1 MRILFSARRNC
12 SLEQEENISAEQL
25 ADELKRYK
33 LLLSFSEGRE
43 SRFREILGKV
53 LVGLDEQTRTSDPDN
68 ILGTLSEYLRQ
79 LIPFEHL
86 QLFVFHEQ
94 VWDPVFSSC
103 SEFDPPIL
111 THGSLI
117 RRIVLTE
124 DISVLYSPKEVPEF
138 SSLPAKIAR
147 FYSSVLLLSCSFN
160 DSIYLVLLISS
171 EANRLDINAK
181 KLARRFRPLIVN
193 AVQRYHICSGMNNEI
208 FEVTNRYHRHLEKI
222 AKFVH
227 VSNIAYWCT
236 DREGHFRRD
245 AEMVE
250 ALNLS
255 PHLRGLSDTLYGMK
269 VTDLPSIYE
278 VSTDLRPQGRLRTVG
293 EMFENRENIYRYVTP
308 VTFMGQDYYL
318 CFYGEPIQN
327 SSGEFEGYMGTFFDI
342 SAEIKMM
349 QTLEGAKRISE
360 EVSRSKSQ
368 FLAVMSHEIKTPMQ
382 AIVGILDLLELTE
395 LTEEQRT
402 LINHVSHSANLLQ
415 ILLKD
420 ILDYSRMGS
429 NEMQL
434 EELEFSVRFVM
445 DSIIKQMLPKAR
457 EQGISL
463 ELEVSSNFPNIIV
476 GDQNR
481 LSQVIFNLLGNAIK
495 FTQFGTVR
503 LKAFVLKNKTLRFEI
518 SDTGIGI
525 SPEKIEMLFNPF
537 RQVDASMTRRFGG
550 TGLGLAICKKIIEL
564 MNGTIG
570 VESTLGKGSTF
581 WFVIPERLPARNTGL
596 INAKSIV
603 KTKPGQNEDRKYR
616 ILLVEDSQV
625 NQFIIK
631 KMLEN
636 LGHTVTLANNGIEAV
651 EQVQREV
658 PDLVLMD
665 LQMPEMNGIEAS
677 RRIIRY
683 NPLVVILALTAN
695 ASQTERI
702 ECRDAGMVDIVS
714 KPVTIATL
722 KNMFQTFRGLINEKM
737 DLRTENASRKGFTDN
752 AGKSS

>member
-1 MRILFSARRNC
+1 MHSEDTVSPER
-12 SLEQEENISAEQL
+12 L

-43 SRFREILGKV
+43 SRYREILTKV
-53 LVGLDEQTRTSDPDN
+53 LKGLDVQTRATDPDF
-68 ILGTLSEYLRQ
+68 IMTAMTECLHQ
-79 LIPFEHL
+79 LVPFEHL
-86 QLFVFHEQ
+86 QLFIFHEM
-94 VWDPVFSSC
+94 VWEPVYSSC
-103 SEFDPPIL
+103 SEFEPVIL
-111 THGSLI
+111 IHGNLTK
-117 RRIVLTE
+117 RVVLSDDVT
-124 DISVLYSPKEVPEF
+124 VLYSPMEIPEF
-138 SSLPAKIAR
+138 GSITKQIQKYYA
-147 FYSSVLLLSCSFN
+147 SVLLLSCSIN
-160 DSIYLVLLISS
+160 DSIYLVVLSS
-171 EANRLDINAK
+171 SKNNQLDINAK
-181 KLARRFRPLIVN
+181 KLIRSYRSLIVS
-193 AVQRYHICSGMNNEI
+193 AVQRYHVCSGITNQI
-208 FEVTNRYHRHLEKI
+208 YEVANRYHRHMEKI
-222 AKFVH
+222 VKFIQ
-227 VSNIAYWCT
+227 VSNIAYWRANSDGVFEY
-236 DREGHFRRD
+236 DREITD
-245 AEMVE
+245 ALKLSQHL
-250 ALNLS
+250 LNLS
-255 PHLRGLSDTLYGMK
+255 GTLYGLNM
-269 VTDLPSIYE
+269 TDLPSIYE
-278 VSTDLRPQGRLRTVG
+278 LSTDLKPQGKVKTMK
-293 EMFENRENIYRYVTP
+293 EMFAKRENIYKYVTM
-308 VTFMGQDYYL
+308 VTFKGQDYYL
-318 CFYGEPIQN
+318 CFHGEPVKN
-327 SSGEFEGYMGTFFDI
+327 AAGEFDGYMGVLFDI

-382 AIVGILDLLELTE
+382 AIVGILDLLELTD
-395 LTEEQRT
+395 LSEEQRN
-402 LINHVSHSANLLQ
+402 LIKHVSHSANLLQ
-415 ILLKD
+415 LLLKD
-420 ILDYSRMGS
+420 VLDYSRMGS

-445 DSIIKQMLPKAR
+445 DSIIKQMLPKAK

-463 ELEVSSNFPNIIV
+463 ELEVSDNFPNIIV

-495 FTQFGTVR
+495 FTQFGTVK
-503 LKAFVLKNKTLRFEI
+503 LKANVLKNKTLRFEI

-525 SPEKIEMLFNPF
+525 SPDKIEMLFNPF

-581 WFVIPERLPARNTGL
+581 WFVIPERLPARDARL
-596 INAKSIV
+596 INIKSVV
-603 KTKPGQNEDRKYR
+603 KTGSGSSEERKYR
-616 ILLVEDSQV
+616 ILLVEDSKV

-636 LGHTVTLANNGIEAV
+636 LGHTVTLADNGIEAV
-651 EQVQREV
+651 EHVQREV

-677 RRIIRY
+677 RRIIKY

-702 ECRDAGMVDIVS
+702 ECRDAGMLDIVS

-722 KNMFQTFRGLINEKM
+722 KNMFQTFRGVINEKM
-737 DLRTENASRKGFTDN
+737 DLRQENSARKGFKDN
-752 AGKSS
+752 TGTGSGS